1 MSFGRHQPL
10 RLSFSIKVLSL
21 INGLFASVLTFL
33 GEVAMLAGETFSS
46 IARGR
51 IRVWLTLHQIAEIG
65 FGSQLVVVVTGAFTG
80 AVFTAQAYFQFASL
94 NMETAVGPVVTLA
107 MFRELGPALTGL
119 MVAGRV
125 GAAMSAEIGT
135 MKVTQQIDALRALA
149 VNPIDYLVVPRTLA
163 MFISMPLLVVE
174 CVGLGVFASYYV
186 GVHVLDINGAYF
198 LANMQKF
205 TEGSDIMMA
214 LIKGFVFGGLIV
226 FISCREGLNAKDGA
240 VGVGRAT
247 TATVVTS
254 SLAILIINFFLTMAL
269 NIIFP
274 AGQR

>member
-1 MSFGRHQPL
+1 LSSDRHQPGG
-10 RLSFSIKVLSL
+10 LSFIA
-21 INGLFASVLTFL
+21 GLFFTLLTFL
-33 GEVAMLAGETFSS
+33 GELAILAGETISS

-51 IRVWLTLHQIAEIG
+51 VRVWLTLKQIADVG

-80 AVFTAQAYFQFASL
+80 AVFTAQAYFQFAAL
-94 NMETAVGPVVTLA
+94 NMETAVGPVVALA

-125 GAAMSAEIGT
+125 GAAMTAEIGT

-149 VNPIDYLVVPRTLA
+149 VNPIDYLVVPRALA
-163 MFISMPLLVVE
+163 MFISMPILVVE
-174 CVGLGVFASYYV
+174 CVGLGVIASYYV
-186 GVHVLDINGAYF
+186 GVHVLNINGVYF
-198 LANMQKF
+198 FANVQKW
-205 TEGSDIMMA
+205 TQWSDIMMS

-226 FISCREGLNAKDGA
+226 FISCREGLKAKDGA

-254 SLAILIINFFLTMAL
+254 SLAILIANFFLTMAL
-269 NIIFP
+269 NILFP

>member
-1 MSFGRHQPL
+1 MQVFSFFS
-10 RLSFSIKVLSL
+10 RLVSGFL
-21 INGLFASVLTFL
+21 ITLGQLALLTW
-33 GEVAMLAGETFSS
+33 ETLVS
-46 IARGR
+46 IACGR
-51 IRVWLTLHQIAEIG
+51 IRVRLTLQQIAEIG
-65 FGSQLVVVVTGAFTG
+65 FGSQLVVIVTGAFTG

-94 NMETAVGPVVTLA
+94 NMETAVGPVVTLS
-107 MFRELGPALTGL
+107 MFRELGPVLTGL

-149 VNPIDYLVVPRTLA
+149 VNPVDYLVVPRALA

-174 CVGLGVFASYYV
+174 CVGFGILTSYYV
-186 GVHVLDINGAYF
+186 GVEVLNITGVYF

-205 TEGSDIMMA
+205 TDSHDIMMS
-214 LIKGFVFGGLIV
+214 LIKGFFFAGIIV
-226 FISCREGLNAKDGA
+226 FISCREGLRAKDGA

-254 SLAILIINFFLTMAL
+254 SLSILIVNFFLTMAL
-269 NIIFP
+269 NIFFP
-274 AGQR
+274 AGQW

>member
-1 MSFGRHQPL
+1 VLNAFG
-10 RLSFSIKVLSL
+10 
-21 INGLFASVLTFL
+21 GLAILV
-33 GEVAMLAGETFSS
+33 GETISS
-46 IARGR
+46 IFHGR
-51 IRVWLTLHQIAEIG
+51 VRMKLVLRQIAEVG

-94 NMETAVGPVVTLA
+94 NMETAVGPVVALS

-125 GAAMSAEIGT
+125 GAAMTAELGT

-149 VNPIDYLVVPRTLA
+149 VNPIDYLVVPRALA

-174 CVGLGVFASYYV
+174 CVGLGVLASYYV
-186 GVHVLDINGAYF
+186 GVHVLQINGVYF
-198 LANMQKF
+198 FANVQKF
-205 TEGSDIMMA
+205 TEASDIMMS
-214 LIKGFVFGGLIV
+214 LIKGFIFGGLIV
-226 FISCREGLNAKDGA
+226 FISCREGLLAKDGA

-254 SLAILIINFFLTMAL
+254 SLAILISNFFLTMAL
-269 NIIFP
+269 NIVFP

>member
-1 MSFGRHQPL
+1 MRM
-10 RLSFSIKVLSL
+10 LSIFS
-21 INGLFASVLTFL
+21 GLFSTLIASL
-33 GEVAMLAGETFSS
+33 GELAMLAGETFSS
-46 IARGR
+46 IGRGR
-51 IRVWLTLHQIAEIG
+51 IRVGLTLRQIAEIG

-149 VNPIDYLVVPRTLA
+149 VNPVDYLVVPRTLA
-163 MFISMPLLVVE
+163 MLISMPLLVVE
-174 CVGLGVFASYYV
+174 CVGLGVLASYYV
-186 GVHVLDINGAYF
+186 GVEVLNITGVYF

-205 TEGSDIMMA
+205 TEGSDIFMS

-226 FISCREGLNAKDGA
+226 FISCREGLRAKDGA

-254 SLAILIINFFLTMAL
+254 SLAILIVNFFLTMAL
-269 NIIFP
+269 NILFP

>member
-10 RLSFSIKVLSL
+10 RLSFFIKVLSL
-21 INGLFASVLTFL
+21 INGLFSSILTFL
-33 GEVAMLAGETFSS
+33 GEVAMLAGETLSS

-186 GVHVLDINGAYF
+186 GVHILNINGAYF
-198 LANMQKF
+198 LANMQKW

-214 LIKGFVFGGLIV
+214 LIKGFVFGALIV

>member
-1 MSFGRHQPL
+1 MRLPSVFSGLLEPL
-10 RLSFSIKVLSL
+10 LGSL
-21 INGLFASVLTFL
+21 GGL
-33 GEVAMLAGETFSS
+33 AMLAWETACS

-51 IRVWLTLHQIAEIG
+51 VRVWLTLRQIAEVG

-94 NMETAVGPVVTLA
+94 NMETAVGPVVALS

-125 GAAMSAEIGT
+125 GAAMTAEIGT

-149 VNPIDYLVVPRTLA
+149 VNPVDYLVVPRALA
-163 MFISMPLLVVE
+163 MFVSMPLLVVE
-174 CVGLGVFASYYV
+174 CVGLGVLASYYV
-186 GVHVLDINGAYF
+186 GVHVLAINGVYF
-198 LANMQKF
+198 FANVQKF
-205 TEGSDIMMA
+205 TEGSDIMMS

-226 FISCREGLNAKDGA
+226 FISCREGLCAKDGA

-254 SLAILIINFFLTMAL
+254 SLAILIANFFLTMAL
-269 NIIFP
+269 NILFP